1 MKKVINQIFLATLLV
16 ALSGCATYNSVAP
29 EWAKIGSETAE
40 VTTEEKATDE
50 SGDNSV
56 WWNPLT
62 WF

>member
-50 SGDNSV
+50 SDDNSV